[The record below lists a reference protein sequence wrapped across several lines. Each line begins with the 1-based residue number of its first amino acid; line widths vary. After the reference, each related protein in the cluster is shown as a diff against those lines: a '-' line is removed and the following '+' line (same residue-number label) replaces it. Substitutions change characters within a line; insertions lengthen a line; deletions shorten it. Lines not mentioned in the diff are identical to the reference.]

1 MRTSGCTSAGCARP
15 PLQSPILIPGPDP
28 GRKLPVNM
36 ATPRLQRTMSRTGE
50 SLYKSLGL
58 EKGATPEEIK
68 KAYRKLALKYHPD
81 KNPDNP
87 DASEK
92 FKEINNANAIL
103 NDDNKKRIYDE
114 HGSMGLYVA
123 EQFGEE
129 SVKYYFLM
137 NKCWFKALLVCCGI
151 FTGCCC
157 CCCCCFCCGKCKPS
171 GEMEDYDVINPEDL
185 EAQIRAE
192 QSADGGVNIP
202 IIIQPQS
209 ESMESES
216 T

>member
-1 MRTSGCTSAGCARP
+1 MPAKGRPVVFHLRASGLSSCRLRVFTSPSSRYF
-15 PLQSPILIPGPDP
+15 
-28 GRKLPVNM
+28 VNM
-36 ATPRLQRTMSRTGE
+36 LLANMSTPRLQRTMSRTGE
-50 SLYKSLGL
+50 SLYKALGL

-103 NDDNKKRIYDE
+103 NDNNKKRIYDE
-114 HGSMGLYVA
+114 YGSMGLYVA

-137 NKCWFKALLVCCGI
+137 NKCWFKVKRLLPINQRLVQALKMQMNIRC
-151 FTGCCC
+151 
-157 CCCCCFCCGKCKPS
+157 KC
-171 GEMEDYDVINPEDL
+171 
-185 EAQIRAE
+185 
-192 QSADGGVNIP
+192 IP

-209 ESMESES
+209 NHWNLNPAVIRPKIWL
-216 T
+216 

>member
-1 MRTSGCTSAGCARP
+1 MSA
-15 PLQSPILIPGPDP
+15 
-28 GRKLPVNM
+28 
-36 ATPRLQRTMSRTGE
+36 PRLQRSMSRTGE
-50 SLYKSLGL
+50 SLYKALGL

-103 NDDNKKRIYDE
+103 NDENKKRIYDE
-114 HGSMGLYVA
+114 YGSMGLYVA

-137 NKCWFKALLVCCGI
+137 NKCWFKALVVFCGVI
-151 FTGCCC
+151 TGCCC

-171 GEMEDYDVINPEDL
+171 GEMEDYDIINPDDL
-185 EAQIRAE
+185 EAQIKAE
-192 QSADGGVNIP
+192 HTSEDGEK
-202 IIIQPQS
+202 IIIAQPTSNSASVKADEQHEAS
-209 ESMESES
+209 AN
-216 T
+216 

>member
-1 MRTSGCTSAGCARP
+1 MLNGLPYSPAHCLPRP
-15 PLQSPILIPGPDP
+15 
-28 GRKLPVNM
+28 KLPANM
-36 ATPRLQRTMSRTGE
+36 STPRLQRTMSRTGE
-50 SLYKSLGL
+50 SLYKALGL

-87 DASEK
+87 DASDK

-114 HGSMGLYVA
+114 YGSMGLYVA

-137 NKCWFKALLVCCGI
+137 NRCWFKTLVVCCGI
-151 FTGCCC
+151 VTGCCC
-157 CCCCCFCCGKCKPS
+157 CCCCFFCCGKCKPS
-171 GEMEDYDVINPEDL
+171 GEMEDYDIINPEDL

-192 QSADGGVNIP
+192 QGGGGGGEGVIIAQPAPSSA
-202 IIIQPQS
+202 S
-209 ESMESES
+209 ENADEKQQA
-216 T
+216 

>member
-1 MRTSGCTSAGCARP
+1 MFEDFN
-15 PLQSPILIPGPDP
+15 L
-28 GRKLPVNM
+28 LPVNM

-209 ESMESES
+209 GSMASES

>member
-1 MRTSGCTSAGCARP
+1 MS
-15 PLQSPILIPGPDP
+15 
-28 GRKLPVNM
+28 
-36 ATPRLQRTMSRTGE
+36 TPRLQRTMSRTGE
-50 SLYKSLGL
+50 SLYKALGL

-114 HGSMGLYVA
+114 YGSMGLYVA
-123 EQFGEE
+123 EQFGED

-137 NKCWFKALLVCCGI
+137 NKCWFKALVVCCGI
-151 FTGCCC
+151 VTGCCC
-157 CCCCCFCCGKCKPS
+157 CCCCFFCCGKCKPS

-192 QSADGGVNIP
+192 QGGVNNP

-216 T
+216 THLSSDQKSGYRSDN